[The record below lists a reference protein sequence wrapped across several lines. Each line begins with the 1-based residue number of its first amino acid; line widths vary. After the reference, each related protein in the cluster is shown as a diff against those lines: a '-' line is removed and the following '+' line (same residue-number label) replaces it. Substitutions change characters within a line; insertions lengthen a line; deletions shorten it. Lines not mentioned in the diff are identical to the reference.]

1 MKRCLLLI
9 LFVISFAEISVL
21 SAQVT
26 APVVDTIY
34 DEVRIN
40 NNRIDSLKAL
50 LISEGV
56 ITQEEWDNIV
66 RERNYAMDTVPV
78 KQRES
83 ERKRKR
89 MITNYRFVA
98 KGDVAVG
105 FAISFANYNTDDS
118 QFFGM
123 IEDFSGQIS
132 AFSTKPFVA
141 YFYAPNSCLGVKY
154 ANTKIDADLSS
165 LYIDIDEDLNMDF
178 GKTGFAYALNSVA
191 LIHRS
196 YVCLDRGHRFGLFNE
211 TALEYSWGDMNYTRT
226 LTAGLTETNTQ
237 IQQLRIGLN
246 PGLSV
251 FVMDKFTVEAS
262 VGIAGFKMNRKRQTT
277 NGIESGWRKSLG
289 MDYKFNIF
297 NIQIGLVA
305 YL

>member
-9 LFVISFAEISVL
+9 LFVLSFAGVNQT
-21 SAQVT
+21 SAQN
-26 APVVDTIY
+26 VVEGDSLRL
-34 DEVRIN
+34 V
-40 NNRIDSLKAL
+40 NRVDSLKDL
-50 LISEGV
+50 LISEGI
-56 ITQEEWDNIV
+56 ITQTEWDKII
-66 RERNYAMDTVPV
+66 RERNLAMDTVPV

-83 ERKRKR
+83 ERKRRR

-105 FAISFANYNTDDS
+105 FAISFANYDTEDS

-141 YFYAPNSCLGVKY
+141 YFYAPNSCVGVKY
-154 ANTKIDADLSS
+154 SNTKIDADLSS
-165 LYIDIDEDLNMDF
+165 LYVDIDEDLNMEL
-178 GKTGFAYALNSVA
+178 GKTGCGYNLNSVA

-196 YVCLDRGHRFGLFNE
+196 YVGLDRGHRFGLFNE
-211 TALEYSWGDMNYTRT
+211 TSLEYSWGEMDYVRT
-226 LTAGLTETNTQ
+226 LASGLTKTNTD
-237 IQQLRIGLN
+237 IQQIRIGLN

-277 NGIESGWRKSLG
+277 NGVESGWRKSLG
-289 MDYKFNIF
+289 MDYKFNVF
-297 NIQIGLVA
+297 NIQIGIVA